1 MKYRL
6 TVIFLLSLL
15 FGSFSFN
22 LLHYDALVQAK
33 SLHEMDNHYHK
44 LIIQNFVTKINEMTE

>member
-15 FGSFSFN
+15 FASFSFN
-22 LLHYDALVQAK
+22 CLHYDALIRAEKINQTDC
-33 SLHEMDNHYHK
+33 EMYGK
-44 LIIQNFVTKINEMTE
+44 LIEISHERVEE

>member
-6 TVIFLLSLL
+6 IVIFLLSLL

-22 LLHYDALVQAK
+22 LLHYDALIRAE
-33 SLHEMDNHYHK
+33 SLHKMDNEYNK
-44 LIIQNFVTKINEMTE
+44 LVIQNFITQLNEATE

>member
-6 TVIFLLSLL
+6 TIIFLLSLL

-22 LLHYDALVQAK
+22 LLHHDAIIQAK

-44 LIIQNFVTKINEMTE
+44 LIIQNFATRINEMTE